1 MSKDII
7 EQRNKEA
14 KAIQKIGKELAFE
27 TLNNIFECVE
37 DAMENDELTHELS
50 VEYLLSEVIKNLTL
64 ELSYHLCDDFTEVD
78 EEEME
83 CDKNAEAV

>member
-1 MSKDII
+1 MSKNII
-7 EQRNKEA
+7 EQRNREA
-14 KAIQKIGKELAFE
+14 KAIQKIGKQLAFE

-50 VEYLLSEVIKNLTL
+50 CEYLLAEVIKNLTL

-78 EEEME
+78 EEEIE
-83 CDKNAEAV
+83 VE

>member
-1 MSKDII
+1 MSKNITK
-7 EQRNKEA
+7 QKNREA
-14 KAIQKIGKELAFE
+14 KAIQKIGKQLAFE

-37 DAMENDELTHELS
+37 DAMENDEFTHEFS

-64 ELSYHLCDDFTEVD
+64 ELSYRLCDDFTGVD

-83 CDKNAEAV
+83 GDEND